1 MGNSRLWTVV
11 LMGALALGATEAWA
25 KRLGS
30 GLSIGQQSGKV
41 AQGGGATP
49 ATAAATPARAQN
61 AAQPAAA
68 TAAPAA
74 APNRGWTGM
83 LGGVAAG
90 LGLAWLASSLGM
102 GEGFAQFLV
111 LALVLGAAV
120 LVLRLFLRRRSPVG
134 AGAGLAYQT
143 AVGGDM
149 PQPVSPRAYS
159 PRNVGNDASARP
171 WETQAGETDPAVID
185 AALAAGPGW
194 GIPADFDTEGFL
206 RASKANFITL
216 QAAWDRSDVPSL
228 RAMMTDDM
236 LEQIQGQLA
245 ERERAGASG
254 STTEVVMLDA
264 QLLGIEQVEGAYLAS
279 VEFSGL
285 LREDPSAGPNPFRE
299 VWNITRP
306 QNGSGGW
313 LVAGVQALA

>member
-1 MGNSRLWTVV
+1 MGSSRLWTVV
-11 LMGALALGATEAWA
+11 LVAAMALGSPDLWA

-30 GLSIGQQSGKV
+30 GLSVGKQSGNV
-41 AQGGGATP
+41 TQRSSAPASAAPSQG
-49 ATAAATPARAQN
+49 
-61 AAQPAAA
+61 
-68 TAAPAA
+68 AAPAA
-74 APNRGWTGM
+74 APASTAGAAAAAAPAAGRWGGM
-83 LGGVAAG
+83 LGGLAAG
-90 LGLAWLASSLGM
+90 LGLAWLASSLGL
-102 GEGFAQFLV
+102 GAGFAQFLL
-111 LALVLGAAV
+111 LALLAFVVVAVVSRVL
-120 LVLRLFLRRRSPVG
+120 RRSPAASG
-134 AGAGLAYQT
+134 QGLAYQS
-143 AVGGDM
+143 ASAAGDV
-149 PQPVSPRAYS
+149 PQPVAPRGYS

-185 AALAAGPGW
+185 AALSARPGW
-194 GIPADFDTEGFL
+194 RIPADFDADVFL
-206 RASKANFITL
+206 RASKANFISL

-245 ERERAGASG
+245 DRERAGASG

-264 QLLGIEQVEGAYLAS
+264 QLLGIEQVDGAYLAS

-285 LREDPSAGPNPFRE
+285 VREDASAGPNPFRE

-306 QNGSGGW
+306 QSGSGGW